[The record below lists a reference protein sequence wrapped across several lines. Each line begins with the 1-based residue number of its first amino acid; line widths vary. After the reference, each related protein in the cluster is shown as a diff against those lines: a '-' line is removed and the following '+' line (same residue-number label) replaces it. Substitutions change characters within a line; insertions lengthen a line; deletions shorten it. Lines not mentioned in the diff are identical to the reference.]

1 MHITQLYNNGLY
13 MYKYIS
19 NPKGVYGN
27 GANSSILDTW
37 TINIHYWHFYCTKS
51 TELAENNA
59 RL

>member
-27 GANSSILDTW
+27 GANSSILDT
-37 TINIHYWHFYCTKS
+37 
-51 TELAENNA
+51 
-59 RL
+59 